1 MDAALLFVRLVVGL
15 SLAAH
20 GAQKFGLFGGYGL
33 AATGGF
39 FENLGFRPG
48 RIFALFAGLGEVGGG
63 LLTALGLFGALGPA
77 TIVMVML
84 VAIFSVHISKG
95 FFVTNGV
102 GAQHRLRRGSR
113 GYRVCRKRCIL
124 TRQRAGLD
132 VLELAAV
139 GIDIHG
145 CRDRPCRAQS
155 AGSAPGSATVIELV
169 RRRRPLPRSRRSPE
183 STSADRTTRFR

>member
-20 GAQKFGLFGGYGL
+20 GTQKLFGWFGGYGL
-33 AATGGF
+33 TGTGGF

-48 RIFALFAGLGEVGGG
+48 RVFAFFAGLGETGGG

-95 FFVTNGV
+95 FFVTNGGWELNTAYIAGAVAIAYV
-102 GAQHRLRRGSR
+102 GNGAYSIDSVLG
-113 GYRVCRKRCIL
+113 L
-124 TRQRAGLD
+124 TFLSSVQWASIFMGAAIVVT
-132 VLELAAV
+132 VLNL
-139 GIDIHG
+139 
-145 CRDRPCRAQS
+145 
-155 AGSAPGSATVIELV
+155 LV
-169 RRRRPLPRSRRSPE
+169 RRPAPQQSSN
-183 STSADRTTRFR
+183 